1 MAGLTAAV
9 GLDAGGTVGLLAFF
23 VVGLL
28 GGAHCLGMCG
38 PLVTVYADRMDGDD
52 RGRLS
57 WHELRQHGLFNVG
70 RTLGYTAVGGVLGL
84 LGGLLFDAGA
94 VVSLGSV
101 VRGSVGAT
109 VGVAIVAVGLG
120 YAVRGSA
127 HGGPSLPLV
136 GAAFAR
142 VHGALVGHVD
152 RLVDGP
158 GVLGLG
164 VVHAALPCPIL
175 YPAYLYAFALGS
187 PTMGA
192 LSLAAVGLGTFPTL
206 FAFGTALGSLDL
218 GPRSRLHRV
227 LGVALVVAGVVPLSH
242 GLATLGLPVPMVPL
256 PMPPSPA

>member
-1 MAGLTAAV
+1 MGPLAAAV
-9 GLDAGGTVGLLAFF
+9 GLDAGGTVGLVAFF

-57 WHELRQHGLFNVG
+57 WHELRQHGLFNAG
-70 RTLGYTAVGGVLGL
+70 RTVGYAAVGGLLGF

-94 VVSLGSV
+94 VVSLGSM
-101 VRGSVGAT
+101 VRGSVGAA
-109 VGVAIVAVGLG
+109 VGLAIVAVGFG
-120 YAVRGSA
+120 YALRGSA

-136 GAAFAR
+136 GAAFQR
-142 VHGALVGHVD
+142 VHGVLVGYVD

-158 GVLGLG
+158 GVVGLG

-175 YPAYLYAFALGS
+175 YPAYLYAFAQGS
-187 PTMGA
+187 AAMGA

-206 FAFGTALGSLDL
+206 FAFGTAIGGLDVGS
-218 GPRSRLHRV
+218 RSRLHRA
-227 LGVALVVAGVVPLSH
+227 LGAALVVAGLVPLSH

-256 PMPPSPA
+256 PMPESPV